1 MWRSMARSPGNGQWK
16 YRMAQW
22 MMGRYGIDQLTQAL
36 MIVACVVILI
46 NFFAHSS
53 ILSTVALLLM
63 GWGIFRCYSRNVQG
77 RARELA
83 KYQELMVKPK
93 AWWRLT
99 NKKWTNRKTTLYFKC
114 KGCGAVLNVPKGKGK
129 LLVTCPKC
137 GTKVEKRS

>member
-1 MWRSMARSPGNGQWK
+1 MARSQGNGQWK

-93 AWWRLT
+93 VWWRLT
-99 NKKWTNRKTTLYFKC
+99 NKKWANRKTTLYFKC

>member
-1 MWRSMARSPGNGQWK
+1 MWRSMARSQGNGQWK

-83 KYQELMVKPK
+83 KYQELMVKP
-93 AWWRLT
+93 
-99 NKKWTNRKTTLYFKC
+99 NLYFKC